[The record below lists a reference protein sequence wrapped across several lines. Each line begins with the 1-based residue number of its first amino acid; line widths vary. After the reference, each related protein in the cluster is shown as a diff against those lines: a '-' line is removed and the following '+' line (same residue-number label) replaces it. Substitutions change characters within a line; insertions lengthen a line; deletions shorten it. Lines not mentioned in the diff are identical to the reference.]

1 MANFMMKFWK
11 RILFLPIKNES
22 LMNKNLKRPL
32 LRAALFFIA
41 IALVATSCKKPE
53 EEIGL
58 ELQPGGDLLQP
69 NMVDTFTIT
78 AYTIIDDSVRTDK
91 LNPAIIGAYDDPI
104 FGFTKAGHITELRL
118 TSNNPNL
125 IPVGSSIDNIIVDS
139 VMLVL
144 DYLETDVQKAPVN
157 PVYGNMGEQYFE
169 VFELID
175 SLHTDTF
182 YYENTPVSYI
192 AQDLVKSGFNYQT
205 PNVTDSVVA
214 GDLTLPPQMRIPLNE
229 SFADRFFQASIGDDG
244 LSNETFVSL
253 FKGIYI
259 TVDETK
265 FNTSQSGLISF
276 DTFSGNSRITLYY
289 RNVLPD
295 TTESYVYSFGIRGA
309 TGKYE
314 RIDHDYTMAA
324 PSLSQQ
330 LGGDTTLGQQDL
342 YVQSM
347 AGTKIFLDFPYIK
360 SLRDSSGIAI
370 NQAKITLPVRGGDLE
385 AFAPQT
391 QLLIFPLNKDGKIY
405 SLQFDNPFDYG
416 KYNEEDGVY
425 EFYITRYLQQVLLG
439 EREHYGF
446 EIVSVAA
453 GNSANRVV
461 LNGAEYP
468 NASSPSNNL
477 KLAITFT
484 KF

>member
-11 RILFLPIKNES
+11 RLQFLPIKNES

-58 ELQPGGDLLQP
+58 ELQPGSDLLQA
-69 NMVDTFTIT
+69 NRVDTFSIN
-78 AYTIIDDSVRTDK
+78 AYTVIDDSVRTDK
-91 LNPAIIGAYDDPI
+91 LNPAIIGAFEDPI
-104 FGFTKAGHITELRL
+104 FGFTKAGHVTQLRL
-118 TSNNPNL
+118 TSTNPNL
-125 IPVGSSIDNIIVDS
+125 IPAGSSIDDIIVDS

-144 DYLETDVQKAPVN
+144 DYYDEDIQNAPVS

-169 VFELID
+169 VFELTD
-175 SLHTDTF
+175 SLLTDSF
-182 YYENTPVSYI
+182 YYENTPVNHM
-192 AQDLVKSGFNYQT
+192 AQDLVKSGFNLQT
-205 PNVTDSVVA
+205 PNVEDSVVL
-214 GDLTLPPQMRIPLNE
+214 GDITLPPQMRIPLTE
-229 SFADRFFQASIGDDG
+229 SFADRFLQASVDG
-244 LSNETFVSL
+244 GLDNATFLSL
-253 FKGIYI
+253 LKGIYI

-276 DTFSGNSRITLYY
+276 DTFTGNSRITLYY
-289 RNVLPD
+289 RTVLPD
-295 TTESYVYSFGIRGA
+295 TTESFVYSFAIRGQSA
-309 TGKYE
+309 KYE
-314 RIDHDYTMAA
+314 NIVHDYTMAT
-324 PSLSQQ
+324 PNLSQQ
-330 LGGDTTLGQQDL
+330 LAGDTSLGQQDL
-342 YVQSM
+342 YIQSL
-347 AGTKIFLDFPYIK
+347 AGTKVFVDLPYIE

-370 NQAKITLPVRGGDLE
+370 NQAKIILPVRGGDLE

-405 SLQFDNPFDYG
+405 TLQFDNPFDYG

-446 EIVSVAA
+446 EIVSIAA
-453 GNSANRVV
+453 GNSPNRVI

-468 NASSPSNNL
+468 NATSPSNNL